1 MKKQI
6 VTFKKKAKAKKTDRV
21 YSKIRLEPH
30 KLASLSTQS
39 SPSSAYIQENK
50 SDTEAVDF
58 KSSADET
65 VDEDE
70 IKIPDE
76 SKEKPAS
83 PTVVSS
89 IPSLPEPIQENVKQE
104 SKFEKSFDEVCKTD
118 EVRDFKTL
126 NVPCISESCIEIKI
140 KLNFCFHTSLWC
152 LKNLT

>member
-6 VTFKKKAKAKKTDRV
+6 VTFKKKAKAKKTDRI

-30 KLASLSTQS
+30 KLASLSAQS
-39 SPSSAYIQENK
+39 SPSAAYMQENK

-70 IKIPDE
+70 IKKSDE
-76 SKEKPAS
+76 GNEKPAS

-89 IPSLPEPIQENVKQE
+89 IPPSPEPIQENIKQE
-104 SKFEKSFDEVCKTD
+104 SKFEKSFDEVRKT
-118 EVRDFKTL
+118 FA
-126 NVPCISESCIEIKI
+126 
-140 KLNFCFHTSLWC
+140 
-152 LKNLT
+152 